1 MKAIV
6 LRKNGGPG
14 VLQTE
19 EVKKPRPG
27 KGDVG
32 VSVRFAGINY
42 AEILSR
48 KGIYGWAPKKPYI
61 PGMECSGVIEKT
73 GDGVDRSR
81 VGERVM
87 VGAKYGCY
95 AEYVVVPDNNA
106 VPVID
111 GFSDEES
118 ASFLV
123 NYMTA
128 WVALFKM
135 ARAGRGD
142 RVLITAAAGGVGTA
156 AVQLAARAGCEVY
169 GMAGSAQKLELI
181 KSLGASG
188 AFNYRDPDCF
198 KNLIAATGGVDAVI
212 EMVGGEVFRKGMD
225 SLNPFGSMVVT
236 GFASLDLDKWSP
248 SSWLR
253 TWRDIPRADI
263 GELARKSISV
273 MSSHLGYLLDREPE
287 KMSRLYGELRGFVLE
302 HGIRPVVNRV
312 FDLEEARQAHEYI
325 ESRKSEG
332 KVLLKIGDDKL

>member
-14 VLQTE
+14 VLRTE

-27 KGDVG
+27 NGEVG
-32 VSVRFAGINY
+32 VSVKFAGINY

-61 PGMECSGVIEKT
+61 PGMECSGVIEET
-73 GDGVDRSR
+73 GEGVDRSR
-81 VGERVM
+81 TGESVM

-95 AEYVVVPDNNA
+95 AEYVVVPANNA

-111 GFSDEES
+111 GFSYEEA

-135 ARAGRGD
+135 ARTGKGD
-142 RVLITAAAGGVGTA
+142 KVLITAAAGGVGTA
-156 AVQLAARAGCEVY
+156 AIQLAARAGCEVY
-169 GMAGSAQKLELI
+169 GMAGSPDKMELI
-181 KSLGASG
+181 RSLGAVC
-188 AFNYRDPDCF
+188 AFNYRDRDCF

-212 EMVGGEVFRKGMD
+212 EMVGGEVFKKSMD
-225 SLNPFGSMVVT
+225 SLNPFGRVVVT

-248 SSWLR
+248 LSWLR

-263 GELARKSISV
+263 GELARKSTSV
-273 MSSHLGYLLDREPE
+273 MSSHLGYLLDSEPE
-287 KMSRLYGELRGFVLE
+287 KMSQLYDELRGFVHE
-302 HGIRPVVNRV
+302 HGIRLVVNRV
-312 FDLEEARQAHEYI
+312 FDLEEAGRAHEYI
-325 ESRKSEG
+325 ESRNSTG
-332 KVLLKIGDDKL
+332 KVLLKIGG